1 VPDRYAAVGHP
12 ADTVPVSLLTRCS
25 GGAGG
30 AITRAC
36 ADARITATV
45 RTLSLPAE
53 FLGHGD
59 RAALLA
65 QAGLDAHGIT
75 RAVLDQ
81 TAPRTAARVVA
92 ELREAV

>member
-1 VPDRYAAVGHP
+1 M
-12 ADTVPVSLLTRCS
+12 
-25 GGAGG
+25 
-30 AITRAC
+30 
-36 ADARITATV
+36 

-81 TAPRTAARVVA
+81 TDPRTAARVVA